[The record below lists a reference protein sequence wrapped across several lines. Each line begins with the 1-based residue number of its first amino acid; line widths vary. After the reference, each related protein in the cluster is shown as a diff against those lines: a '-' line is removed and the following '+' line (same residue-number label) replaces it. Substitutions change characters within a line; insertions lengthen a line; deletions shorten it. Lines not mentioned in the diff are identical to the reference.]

1 MALPKNIL
9 TAKFK
14 KYYDYLVQGLI
25 DVERPSVTSSEV
37 KETLMED
44 SEFKKE
50 YEKLNSHTWDDA
62 RAELFTPEEIAE
74 SDLRVLQL
82 GNCK

>member
-1 MALPKNIL
+1 M
-9 TAKFK
+9 
-14 KYYDYLVQGLI
+14 
-25 DVERPSVTSSEV
+25 ERPSVTSSEV

-50 YEKLNSHTWDDA
+50 YEKLNYHTWDDA

-82 GNCK
+82 DNCK